1 MMKKIVIILIEI
13 VFIISAYANILQSN
27 AAAKQITKTEVTGLY
42 KGTIDSKAGDAKTAT
57 KDIIGAI
64 LNTIRVASAGI
75 AVVILIVLACKY
87 MLASAGDRADIKKY
101 AMNYIIGALIMFGA
115 TAITSI
121 IKTFVDNTI
130 K

>member
-42 KGTIDSKAGDAKTAT
+42 KGTIDSKAGDAKTVT

-101 AMNYIIGALIMFGA
+101 AMNYIIGAFIMFGA

>member
-1 MMKKIVIILIEI
+1 M
-13 VFIISAYANILQSN
+13 QSN

-101 AMNYIIGALIMFGA
+101 AMNYIIGAFIMFGA